1 MVEYRRK
8 LKINERL
15 RIGNG
20 TVLQQYIF
28 RLPLLNNW
36 VQSISI
42 ITQSKTFRFGGQS
55 YKSSNAQVHRAL
67 EQLVNLGAFDK
78 R

>member
-8 LKINERL
+8 PKISERL

-28 RLPLLNNW
+28 RHSLLNDW
-36 VQSISI
+36 VQPISI
-42 ITQSKTFRFGGQS
+42 ITQSKTFNFGGKS

-67 EQLVNLGAFDK
+67 EQLVNLGALDK